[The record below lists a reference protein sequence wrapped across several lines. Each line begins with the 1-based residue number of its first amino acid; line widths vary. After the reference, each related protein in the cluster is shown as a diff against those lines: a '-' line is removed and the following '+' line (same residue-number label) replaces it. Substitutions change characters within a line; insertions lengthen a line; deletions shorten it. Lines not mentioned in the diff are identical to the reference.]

1 MDILSVLQK
10 HGHTTHSLAKEIG
23 VKQSTLMGMIKGN
36 PTISTLRKLSDAL
49 KCPVAEFF
57 FDELKSDPKWVE
69 RFLDEPGAAG
79 YIVTPQGGQQEQ
91 SAASL
96 QQEQSS
102 AALQQAIVCPHCSR
116 PIVITVR

>member
-1 MDILSVLQK
+1 MDILSVIQK

-57 FDELKSDPKWVE
+57 ADELAEAGFSIVKTAAPKRQDDGMATAEETRVL
-69 RFLDEPGAAG
+69 RFQYD
-79 YIVTPQGGQQEQ
+79 
-91 SAASL
+91 
-96 QQEQSS
+96 
-102 AALQQAIVCPHCSR
+102 CPHCGES
-116 PIVITVR
+116 VKITIEKS